1 MHFGVERPLDDFG
14 LDAFFPTGLTGFHD
28 GAGVPL
34 GVGLE
39 LVRLMLRDS
48 GAWCRLEAEGTFAVH
63 VGWDQY
69 LYIGSG
75 RPCEEAV
82 A

>member
-1 MHFGVERPLDDFG
+1 M
-14 LDAFFPTGLTGFHD
+14 
-28 GAGVPL
+28 PL